1 MKLSVAYQGGTR
13 YDIVSDRHR
22 VVTDQPV
29 DEGGADAGMSPVELF
44 VGSVASCVGYFVGR
58 FCARRDLMSLDL
70 SGKLRAVL
78 PAPGRLT
85 LHDISR
91 EGLKVE
97 AEWTMAE
104 GPHRVGQILLSIRLP
119 HRVTPEQK
127 EKLLKVA
134 YGCTV
139 HQSIAV
145 AANIAIDLNP
155 HSHAVIHT

>member
-13 YDIVSDRHR
+13 YDIVTDRHR
-22 VVTDQPV
+22 VVTDQPT

-44 VGSVASCVGYFVGR
+44 VGSVASCVGYFVGL
-58 FCARRDLMSLDL
+58 FCAR
-70 SGKLRAVL
+70 
-78 PAPGRLT
+78 
-85 LHDISR
+85 HDISR

-119 HRVTPEQK
+119 HRITPEQK
-127 EKLLKVA
+127 ERLMKVA

-145 AANIAIDLNP
+145 SAKVVVDLNP
-155 HSHAVIHT
+155 HGHTVTQP

>member
-13 YDIVSDRHR
+13 YDIVTDRHR

-44 VGSVASCVGYFVGR
+44 VGSVASCVGYFVGL
-58 FCARRDLMSLDL
+58 FCAR
-70 SGKLRAVL
+70 
-78 PAPGRLT
+78 
-85 LHDISR
+85 HDISR

-119 HRVTPEQK
+119 HRITPEQK
-127 EKLLKVA
+127 ERLMKVA

-139 HQSIAV
+139 HQSLAV
-145 AANIAIDLNP
+145 PAKVVIDLNP
-155 HSHAVIHT
+155 HGHIVSQP